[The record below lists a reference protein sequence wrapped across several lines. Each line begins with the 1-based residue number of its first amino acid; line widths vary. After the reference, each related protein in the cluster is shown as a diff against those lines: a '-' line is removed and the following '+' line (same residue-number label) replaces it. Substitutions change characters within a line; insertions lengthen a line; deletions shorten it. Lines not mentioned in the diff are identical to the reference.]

1 MVVDDLQIEP
11 LVYEIDLRV
20 QAELRKHPGK
30 WAALTRDRLIAV
42 RETSIRAYEAAREA
56 GIEAPILYHVPDTR
70 TGYSYF

>member
-1 MVVDDLQIEP
+1 MVVDDRPTEP

-30 WAALTRDRLIAV
+30 WVALTKDRLIAV
-42 RETSIRAYEAAREA
+42 RDTSIRAYEAALAA
-56 GIEAPILYHVPDTR
+56 GVEAPILYHVPDTR